1 MNSST
6 PPENG
11 PSAQR
16 DIPQTQPDPGPPS
29 DHEQSANP
37 EQPANPDPPSRGPN
51 LVVLY
56 ALLALALIAAISFAA
71 AIVWPFYL
79 RR

>member
-1 MNSST
+1 MNSPTQPQNDS
-6 PPENG
+6 
-11 PSAQR
+11 SAKL
-16 DIPQTQPDPGPPS
+16 DIPQSQLDPQPQT
-29 DHEQSANP
+29 DHE
-37 EQPANPDPPSRGPN
+37 ETPAKGPN

-56 ALLALALIAAISFAA
+56 LLLALALIAAISFAV

>member
-1 MNSST
+1 MNSSDL
-6 PPENG
+6 PEND
-11 PSAQR
+11 PSAR
-16 DIPQTQPDPGPPS
+16 FNHPPHYAPPPQ
-29 DHEQSANP
+29 P
-37 EQPANPDPPSRGPN
+37 EPDPPSRGPN

-56 ALLALALIAAISFAA
+56 LLLALALVAAISFAA